1 MREVQIL
8 FAAVMAFI
16 LMLLAAMYFY
26 PKYKVYSRNMHGQ
39 AVLAEAEHSRK
50 VAIEEAR
57 AKKESAIFEAEAEII
72 RAEGVAKA
80 NAIVA
85 NGLGGAEGYLR
96 YLAIDAMK
104 TQSQNGNSTIYV
116 ATEAGIPIT
125 EAARFNK
132 PIE

>member
-1 MREVQIL
+1 MREVQIT
-8 FAAVMAFI
+8 FAAAMTFV
-16 LMLLAAMYFY
+16 LMLIASMYFY

-80 NAIVA
+80 NDIVA

-104 TQSQNGNSTIYV
+104 SQSKNGNTTIYV
-116 ATEAGIPIT
+116 PTEAGIPIT
-125 EAARFNK
+125 EAMRFNK
-132 PIE
+132 PN

>member
-1 MREVQIL
+1 MREIQIIFTAL
-8 FAAVMAFI
+8 MAFVV
-16 LMLLAAMYFY
+16 LLLSAMYFY
-26 PKYKVYSRNMHGQ
+26 PKYKVYSRNMHRQ

-125 EAARFNK
+125 EATRFNK

>member
-1 MREVQIL
+1 MREIQITITAL
-8 FAAVMAFI
+8 VAF
-16 LMLLAAMYFY
+16 LVLLLLAMYFY

-104 TQSQNGNSTIYV
+104 AQSQNGNTTIYV
-116 ATEAGIPIT
+116 PTEAGIPIT
-125 EAARFNK
+125 EAMRFNK
-132 PIE
+132 PN